1 MSTLGIRAVIVLTI
15 AAVALVGG
23 GILLGDYFETP
34 EEASLRQPPEAVP
47 VTDPLR
53 SEVLEQ
59 SMTLRGTLT
68 PAERTSPRFAPGI
81 LGNVVTAVGV
91 EPGVE
96 IQSGQVLLEVQGRP
110 VIVLTGEFPAWR
122 DFTSLMKGPDVSQ
135 LQSALAELG
144 VYRYKSRGTFGRRT
158 LNSVVALY
166 RSIGYKRPPLSMIP
180 YEEFVFIPSD
190 MRVVERSAVAVGDSL
205 QADAIGL
212 ASTARRIEADL
223 TVDQRATLQPG
234 VTIHAAGSPTV
245 DSWSGTI
252 ERILEVP
259 RPGDASGPNA
269 AILTSEPIPD
279 WMVGE
284 QVLEVVLAS
293 TGKPELS
300 AAYAAVHT
308 SADGEAYVVVL
319 DRGKE
324 TTIPVTVGVVTDTRV
339 EVTPVGSAAL
349 RPGDELVLNPDR

>member
-1 MSTLGIRAVIVLTI
+1 MTTLGIRAVIVLTV
-15 AAVALVGG
+15 AAMALVAG
-23 GILLGDYFETP
+23 GILLGAYFETP

-47 VTDPLR
+47 VTDRLR
-53 SEVLEQ
+53 IEVLEQ

-68 PAERTSPRFAPGI
+68 PAERASPRFAPGI
-81 LGNVVTAVGV
+81 HGGVITAVGI

-96 IQSGQVLLEVQGRP
+96 IRSGQVLLEIQGRP

-135 LQSALAELG
+135 LQSGLAELG
-144 VYRYKSRGTFGRRT
+144 LYGSKSRGTFGRRT

-166 RSIGYKRPPLSMIP
+166 RSIGYRRPPLSTIP
-180 YEEFVFIPSD
+180 YEEFVFIPSHL
-190 MRVVERSAVAVGDSL
+190 RVVERSAVAVGDTL
-205 QADAIGL
+205 QAEAIGL

-234 VTIHAAGSPTV
+234 VTIHAAGSSTI

-259 RPGDASGPNA
+259 RAEDASGPNA

-284 QVLEVVLAS
+284 HVLEVVLAS
-293 TGKPELS
+293 TGKPALS
-300 AAYAAVHT
+300 AAAAAVHT
-308 SADGEAYVVVL
+308 SADGEPFVVV
-319 DRGKE
+319 RHGRQE
-324 TTIPVTVGVVTDTRV
+324 TTVPVTVGVVTDTRM
-339 EVTPVGSAAL
+339 EITPVRSVAL